1 MHVLVTGGTGFVGRN
16 LCEELASRGHGVTAL
31 SRHPDE
37 KPIPAGVETVEGDVE
52 DYETIAG
59 PVADADAVIN
69 LVALSPLYKPQG
81 GNERHFEVHLGGTK
95 NVVRAMEE
103 GGVDRLVQM
112 SFMGASPR
120 SRVTALRAKG
130 EAEAVVK
137 ASDLD
142 WTIFRP
148 SVIFGEGGEFIG
160 FTKLLTTPYIT
171 GLPGGG
177 RTRFQPIW
185 IADIVRVMADSL
197 EDDRHVGKSY
207 DIVGPEKLTLADVTE
222 LAYEAEGKPVT
233 ILPIPMPLARIALRV
248 ADPLPFVP
256 FGMDQY
262 HSLKEDNTTDS
273 NDIDEFGLVVSD
285 LRTLEDYL
293 ASDREGLISGTAH

>member
-16 LCEELASRGHGVTAL
+16 LCEELASRGHEVTAL
-31 SRHPDE
+31 SRRPDE
-37 KPIPAGVETVEGDVE
+37 KPTPEGVETVVGDVE
-52 DYETIAG
+52 DYDSIVEPIAE
-59 PVADADAVIN
+59 ADAVVN
-69 LVALSPLYKPQG
+69 LVALSPLYKPKG
-81 GNERHFEVHLGGTK
+81 GNERHYEVHLGGTR
-95 NVVRAMEE
+95 NVVQAMEE
-103 GGVDRLVQM
+103 RGVDRLIQM
-112 SFMGASPR
+112 SFQGASPD
-120 SRVTALRAKG
+120 STVSALRAKG
-130 EAEAVVK
+130 EAERVVK

-160 FTKLLTTPYIT
+160 FTKLLTTPYVT

-177 RTRFQPIW
+177 KTRFQPIW
-185 IADIVRVMADSL
+185 IRDMVKIMADSL

-233 ILPIPMPLARIALRV
+233 ILPIPMPLARIGLRI

-262 HSLKEDNTTDS
+262 RSLKEDNTTES
-273 NDIDEFGLVVSD
+273 NDLDQFGLDVSD

-293 ASDREGLISGTAH
+293 GLR